1 MQEDIYAKK
10 FKKAHRRL
18 KIDSD
23 GPAVIP
29 DAVAAEVGA
38 RINTSTAS
46 IVLEMYNLGAGG
58 QKESGSARRAAPSEL
73 DVDDEQTTELLQS
86 FPIDVRLSISADNLH
101 ACYMIYLPVSVY
113 VCVLCRLRRFWRCPC
128 LSSRSWSALLVSV
141 CLACF
146 TSLSFRERRHLPVS
160 SVRISLHLHNI
171 QYYHYSLLSLKQCAE
186 EELGQKGRLK
196 CNNTRI
202 LSILCPCLLKK
213 IAIAKLI

>member
-1 MQEDIYAKK
+1 MILPLLLLYWR
-10 FKKAHRRL
+10 FIIWVRLVRRN
-18 KIDSD
+18 
-23 GPAVIP
+23 
-29 DAVAAEVGA
+29 
-38 RINTSTAS
+38 R
-46 IVLEMYNLGAGG
+46 
-58 QKESGSARRAAPSEL
+58 ARRGELRPRSWTSMTNKPPNCCNPS
-73 DVDDEQTTELLQS
+73 LLMYD
-86 FPIDVRLSISADNLH
+86 FPSLLITNLH

-186 EELGQKGRLK
+186 EELG
-196 CNNTRI
+196 
-202 LSILCPCLLKK
+202 
-213 IAIAKLI
+213 